1 MVKIMI
7 DSNEYHAEEGETV
20 LQVAKRNNISIPTL
34 CHHPA
39 IPAYSACRVCVVEVK
54 QGNRTRVT
62 ASCSLPVSEGMEVLT
77 GSERVLNSRRIL
89 LELYLARCPE
99 SEDLKNFASELG
111 VDTTRF
117 DTYREIDDKCIL
129 CGLCVNVCAE
139 SGNSTLGFIGRGDR
153 RKIGTPFDD
162 PSSHCLTCGACEFV
176 CPTGRID
183 LSEIS
188 SRKPIPIKSKFDEGL
203 AQKGAIDIP
212 FPQAIP
218 NVPMID
224 RESCNYFINGSCKF
238 CENVCEP
245 GALRHDSEDEE
256 MELEVGSVIMS
267 PGFEEYT
274 PPDGGSYGYN
284 IYPNVLT
291 SIQFERMLSASGP
304 YKGHV
309 KRISDGEEPKK
320 IAWLQCVGSRDESC
334 DNPYCSSV
342 CCMYSIKEAVIAKE
356 HVPGLDTHLYFMD
369 MRSFGKDFDK
379 YYERAKD
386 EYGVVFRRSRI
397 PRIEQNIE
405 TKDLSLRYI
414 DDDGKVRTEDYD
426 MVVLSVGLQPCAS
439 LGDLAGALNVN
450 LNGYG
455 FVETDPYSH
464 VTTSRPGVYASGTVT
479 EPKDIPESVTQ
490 ASAAAAEAAREIST
504 VRGSEITVKDYPRE
518 RSVRNDFPRIGV
530 FICHCG
536 INIGGVIDVPKV
548 VESARSLPYVAL
560 ADDETFTCSS
570 DSLERIKERIQD
582 LGLNRIVVASC
593 TPRTHEPIFQD
604 TLREAGLNP
613 HLFEMVNLRD
623 QNSWVHRGNPEK
635 ATGKAIETV
644 RMGVIK
650 VADMVPVEHHK
661 VPVIQEALVIG
672 GGIAGMSSALSMADQ
687 GFKVH
692 LIEKDDRLGGLLND
706 IHLGAGTEDP
716 DQLLCSTIEKV
727 MSHPNIEVRLGAELV
742 ELSGYV
748 GNFTSKIGSGEVT
761 EMVQHGVVVVAT
773 GADAY
778 EPTEYSYEKSPKI
791 MRQKELEK
799 DIASEENYIK
809 DLGEVVMIQC
819 VGSRN
824 DEHPYCSRVCCTN
837 ALKNAVKLKEMK
849 PDLPIYILYRD
860 IRSYG
865 FREDR
870 LYKKAR
876 ELGVMFFQFDPERE
890 PDVEVKAEEIQ
901 VKVWDRILQRDV
913 VFHPDRLVLS
923 TGMVPRDN
931 SDIAQKLKVPLNQDG
946 YFSEAH
952 MKLRPVD
959 FSGDGIYLAGV
970 AHSPRFIEEA
980 ILQGKATGARAATIL
995 SREYLETKGNVARV
1009 SERNCAGCQLCV
1021 QICPY
1026 DAIEYDEEKKVVH
1039 VNEIL
1044 CQGCGACAAVCPSGT
1059 SQQTSF
1065 TKRQIMSMIDA
1076 SLR

>member
-1 MVKIMI
+1 MVKVNI
-7 DSNEYHAEEGETV
+7 DGIEYQAEEGETV
-20 LQVAKRNNISIPTL
+20 LEVAKRNNIEIPTL

-39 IPAYSACRVCVVEVK
+39 MPPYSACRVCVVEVK
-54 QGNRTRVT
+54 QGSRTRIT
-62 ASCSLPVSEGMEVLT
+62 ASCSLPVADGMLVNT
-77 GSERVLNSRRIL
+77 VSERVLNSRKVL
-89 LELYLARCPE
+89 LELYLARCPG
-99 SEDLKNFASELG
+99 SRDLKEFASDLG

-117 DTYREIDDKCIL
+117 ENYREIDDRCIL
-129 CGLCVNVCAE
+129 CGLCVNICRE
-139 SGNSTLGFIGRGDR
+139 SGNSTLGFIGRGDKR
-153 RKIGTPFDD
+153 RIGVPFDVQ
-162 PSSHCLTCGACEFV
+162 STHCLTCGACEFV
-176 CPTGRID
+176 CPTDCID
-183 LSEIS
+183 LAKIS
-188 SRKPIPIKSKFDEGL
+188 AREPIPIKSKFDEGL
-203 AQKGAIDIP
+203 AQRGAIDIP

-224 RESCNYFINGSCKF
+224 RDSCNYFANESCKF
-238 CENVCEP
+238 CEKLCEP

-256 MELEVGSVIMS
+256 LELEVGSVIMS
-267 PGFEEYT
+267 PGFDEYV
-274 PPDGGSYGYN
+274 PKDGGSYGYN

-309 KRISDGEEPKK
+309 MRMSDGKEPKK

-356 HVPGLDTHLYFMD
+356 HVPGLDTHLYYMD

-397 PRIEQNIE
+397 PRIEQNSE
-405 TKDLSLRYI
+405 TKDLTLRYI
-414 DDDGKVRTEDYD
+414 DDNGKVLKEDYD
-426 MVVLSVGLQPCAS
+426 MVVLSVGLEPCSS
-439 LGDLAGALNVN
+439 LGDLAGALDVN

-464 VTTSRPGVYASGTVT
+464 VTTSRAGVYASGTVT

-490 ASAAAAEAAREIST
+490 ASAAAAEAAKDISSA
-504 VRGSEITVKDYPRE
+504 RGTEITVKEYPRE
-518 RSVRNDFPRIGV
+518 RGVMNDFPSIGV

-536 INIGGVIDVPKV
+536 INIGGVIDIQKV
-548 VESARSLPYVAL
+548 VDSARNLPYVEH

-570 DSLERIKERIQD
+570 DSLERIKEKIEEK
-582 LGLNRIVVASC
+582 GLNRIVVASC

-623 QNSWVHRGNPEK
+623 QNSWVHRNEPEK
-635 ATGKAIETV
+635 ATQKAMQTV
-644 RMGVIK
+644 KMGVTK
-650 VADMVPVEHHK
+650 VADMVPIEHHK
-661 VPVIQEALVIG
+661 VPVIPESLVVG
-672 GGIAGMSSALSMADQ
+672 GGIAGMNSALSIASQ

-692 LIEKDDRLGGLLND
+692 LVENSDKLGGLLND
-706 IHLGAGTEDP
+706 IYLGAGTEDP
-716 DQLLCSTIEKV
+716 RKLLEDTIERV
-727 MSHPNIEVRLGAELV
+727 NENPMIDVYLSTEL
-742 ELSGYV
+742 EEITGYV
-748 GNFTSKIGSGEVT
+748 GNFTSKLRTSKGS
-761 EMVQHGVVVVAT
+761 EMVQHGTVVLAT
-773 GADAY
+773 GAEAY
-778 EPTEYSYEKSPKI
+778 EPTEYSYEKSDRI
-791 MRQKELEK
+791 VRQKELEK
-799 DIASEENYIK
+799 DIASKEKYLK
-809 DLGEVVMIQC
+809 DLKEVVMIQC

-824 DEHPYCSRVCCTN
+824 DEHPYCSRICCTN
-837 ALKNAVKLKEMK
+837 ALKNVVRLKEMS
-849 PDLPIYILYRD
+849 PELPVYILYRD

-876 ELGVMFFQFDPERE
+876 ELGVLFFQFDTDRE
-890 PDVEVKAEEIQ
+890 PDVKVKGKDITVRIFDKVLLREIT
-901 VKVWDRILQRDV
+901 
-913 VFHPDRLVLS
+913 FHPDILALS

-931 SDIAQKLKVPLNQDG
+931 SDIARKLKVPLNQDG

-959 FSGDGIYLAGV
+959 FSGDGIFLAGT
-970 AHSPRFIEEA
+970 AHSPRFLEEA

-1009 SERNCAGCQLCV
+1009 SHRNCAGCQLCI

-1026 DAIEYDEEKKVVH
+1026 DAIDFDEEKKVVN